1 MTHDTDNIS
10 NITDIPNSS
19 SIPRILIAGDRSSSG
34 KTTISIGLMSVLT
47 EMGYTVAP
55 FKVGLDYIDPS
66 YHSEITNNPSRNLD
80 GYLMDEDTL
89 CEVFSHAIDEVV
101 GADIAIIEG
110 VRGLFEGFD
119 SFSDTGSTAQ
129 IAKILKCP
137 VVLVINARSI
147 TRSAAALVGG
157 YASFDKD
164 VDIRGVI
171 LNNIGGTRHAKK
183 AKEAVEHYTGIPV
196 IGMIWRDSAM
206 QISMRHLGLVPALE
220 GRRKVADFDEKLSSI
235 RRIIKEGID
244 IDALLQIARTAIPH
258 RRPEPVVFK
267 PLHHSN
273 VQAEPVR
280 IGVALDEAFNFYY
293 HDNFDLLRINGA
305 ELVFFSPIHDS
316 VLPDVDG
323 VYIGGGYP
331 ELFGTE
337 LESNTSMKESI
348 LAASK
353 RGMPIYGE
361 CGGLMY
367 LTEKIITADMSKS
380 AHITAPMGNAQYS
393 MTGVLPGK
401 TLMGTKRV
409 VSYNVGQC
417 FVDCIIGDKGSSFK
431 GHEFHHSEI
440 IDLPADAKY
449 VIELTRG
456 VGIVDGWDG
465 LSVNNVVG
473 CYAHLHGAS
482 YREFAPCF
490 VEMCRRHSHQ
500 NIKTLGIK

>member
-1 MTHDTDNIS
+1 
-10 NITDIPNSS
+10 
-19 SIPRILIAGDRSSSG
+19 
-34 KTTISIGLMSVLT
+34 
-47 EMGYTVAP
+47 
-55 FKVGLDYIDPS
+55 
-66 YHSEITNNPSRNLD
+66 
-80 GYLMDEDTL
+80 
-89 CEVFSHAIDEVV
+89 
-101 GADIAIIEG
+101 
-110 VRGLFEGFD
+110 
-119 SFSDTGSTAQ
+119 
-129 IAKILKCP
+129 
-137 VVLVINARSI
+137 
-147 TRSAAALVGG
+147 
-157 YASFDKD
+157 
-164 VDIRGVI
+164 
-171 LNNIGGTRHAKK
+171 
-183 AKEAVEHYTGIPV
+183 
-196 IGMIWRDSAM
+196 
-206 QISMRHLGLVPALE
+206 
-220 GRRKVADFDEKLSSI
+220 
-235 RRIIKEGID
+235 
-244 IDALLQIARTAIPH
+244 
-258 RRPEPVVFK
+258 
-267 PLHHSN
+267 
-273 VQAEPVR
+273 
-280 IGVALDEAFNFYY
+280 LDEAFNFYY

-380 AHITAPMGNAQYS
+380 AHITAPMENAEFS

-409 VSYNVGQC
+409 VSYNVGHC
-417 FVDCIIGDKGSSFK
+417 SVDCVIGDKGSSFR

-482 YREFAPCF
+482 YRKFAPCF
-490 VEMCRRHSHQ
+490 VETCRRYKYRSR
-500 NIKTLGIK
+500 

>member
-1 MTHDTDNIS
+1 MTSDNDTPIKMS
-10 NITDIPNSS
+10 NGTP

-34 KTTISIGLMSVLT
+34 KTTISIGLMSVLA

-66 YHSEITNNPSRNLD
+66 YHTEITNNPSRNLD
-80 GYLMDEDTL
+80 GYLMDEDAV
-89 CEVFSHAIDEVV
+89 CEVFAHAIDEVE

-244 IDALLQIARTAIPH
+244 IDTLLEIAGTASPH
-258 RRPEPVVFK
+258 RRPEPEIFK
-267 PLHHSN
+267 AQ
-273 VQAEPVR
+273 QAQSSQSKPVR

-293 HDNFDLLRINGA
+293 HDNFDLLRLNGA

-353 RGMPIYGE
+353 KGMPIYGE

-367 LTEKIITADMSKS
+367 LTEKIITADMSES
-380 AHITAPMGNAQYS
+380 AHITAPMENAEYS

-409 VSYNVGQC
+409 VSYNVGHC
-417 FVDCIIGDKGSSFK
+417 STDCVIGDKGNSFR

-440 IDLPADAKY
+440 IDLPDDAKY

-482 YREFAPCF
+482 YREFAPSF
-490 VEMCRRHSHQ
+490 VETCRRYRYSED
-500 NIKTLGIK
+500 IGMEK